1 MVSKRRSQMNKG
13 IQYIDIS
20 DFNWDNPHAIVSL
33 LKSFLNE
40 LPDSLITTS
49 KLILL
54 KTLS

>member
-1 MVSKRRSQMNKG
+1 MNKG

>member
-1 MVSKRRSQMNKG
+1 MNKG
-13 IQYIDIS
+13 IKYIDIS

-49 KLILL
+49 GLILIDIFGVSKL
-54 KTLS
+54 